1 MDFEK
6 LCARVLEIDPH
17 VRFTGILDSKGE
29 LIIEKNRDETT
40 LLNDEE
46 VKMSVHYTF
55 ERWTRLQNLSYKF
68 GKEKSSVTEYENV
81 TLISIQLS
89 KNLFFLSTDPNIDHM
104 SIISKART
112 IIAELSK

>member
-6 LCARVLEIDPH
+6 LCTEVLEINPH

-29 LIIEKNRDETT
+29 LIIEKNRDDIT
-40 LLNDEE
+40 LLNEEE

-68 GKEKSSVTEYENV
+68 GKEKLSVTEYENV
-81 TLISIQLS
+81 TLISIQLG
-89 KNLFFLSTDPNIDHM
+89 KNLFLLSTDPNVDHM
-104 SIISKART
+104 NIISKIKV
-112 IIAELSK
+112 IIAELQK

>member
-6 LCARVLEIDPH
+6 LCSKVLESDPH

-29 LIIEKNRDETT
+29 LIIEKNRDDTT
-40 LLNDEE
+40 LLNNEE

-68 GKEKSSVTEYENV
+68 GKEKLSITEYENV
-81 TLISIQLS
+81 TLVSIQLS
-89 KNLFFLSTDPNIDHM
+89 KNLFLLSTDPNIDHM
-104 SIISKART
+104 SIISKAKA
-112 IIAELSK
+112 IIEELS

>member
-6 LCARVLEIDPH
+6 LCTTVSEVDPH

-29 LIIEKNRDETT
+29 LIIQKNRDDVT
-40 LLNDEE
+40 LLNEEE

-68 GKEKSSVTEYENV
+68 GKEKLSVTEYENV

-89 KNLFFLSTDPNIDHM
+89 KNLFLLSTDPNIDHM
-104 SIISKART
+104 SIISKAKA
-112 IIAELSK
+112 IIAEL